1 MSNVLRV
8 LVSNEAD
15 DHVGVSLFGQ
25 VPGVEVVTY
34 DPNAA
39 SLSDQQRT
47 AEVFLPPYRGSERPF
62 PLVKQLPNLRLV
74 QLLSAGVDE
83 WKPHV
88 PSGVMLANA
97 RGAHAGPVSEWIL
110 SAILTTYRRWP
121 ALIRYQDQHTWA
133 HRLPGTDFETLRS
146 KRVLVL
152 GAGAIGTAVARL
164 LPAFGAT
171 ATLVGR
177 TARANVCGVDELPA
191 LAGEHDILVVICPL
205 TPDTERLVNA
215 KILAAMPD
223 GALLVNAGRG
233 RIVDTEAL
241 VAELN
246 SQRLRAALDVTDP
259 EPLPADHPMWKC
271 QGVIVSP
278 HSARTV
284 PETNRL
290 CYKVAAEQVAM
301 LACGETPSNLVSV
314 R

>member
-1 MSNVLRV
+1 MSTVLRA
-8 LVSNEAD
+8 LVSNEAED
-15 DHVGVSLFGQ
+15 QVGVSLLGQ
-25 VPGVEVVTY
+25 VAGVEVITY
-34 DPNAA
+34 DPTAT
-39 SLSDQQRT
+39 SLTDQQRT

-62 PLVKQLPNLRLV
+62 ALVQQLPKLRLV

-83 WKPHV
+83 WSPHV

-133 HRLPGTDFETLRS
+133 HRLPGTDFETLRG
-146 KRVLVL
+146 KRALVL

-164 LPAFGAT
+164 LPPFGAT

-177 TARANVCGVDELPA
+177 TARADVHGVDELPD
-191 LAGEHDILVVICPL
+191 LVTEHDILVVICPL
-205 TPDTERLVNA
+205 TPDTEGLINA

-223 GALLVNAGRG
+223 AALLVNAGRG
-233 RIVDTEAL
+233 RIVDTDAL
-241 VAELN
+241 VSELAA
-246 SQRLRAALDVTDP
+246 QRLRAALDVTDP
-259 EPLPADHPMWKC
+259 EPLPADHPLWNC
-271 QGVIVSP
+271 DGLIVSP

-284 PETNRL
+284 PGTSKL
-290 CYKVAAEQVAM
+290 CYEVAARQVA
-301 LACGETPSNLVSV
+301 ALVQGDVPPNAVV

>member
-1 MSNVLRV
+1 MSNVVRV
-8 LVSNEAD
+8 LVSNEAED
-15 DHVGVSLFGQ
+15 QVGASLLGQ
-25 VPGVEVVTY
+25 LSGVEVVTY

-83 WKPHV
+83 WNPHV
-88 PSGVMLANA
+88 PPGVMLANA

-133 HRLPGTDFETLRS
+133 HRLPGTDFETLHG
-146 KRVLVL
+146 KRVLIV
-152 GAGAIGTAVARL
+152 GAGAIGTAVAHL
-164 LPAFGAT
+164 LPPFGASP
-171 ATLVGR
+171 TLVGR
-177 TARANVCGVDELPA
+177 SARGDVRGVDELPN
-191 LAGEHDILVVICPL
+191 LVNEHDIVVVICPL
-205 TPDTERLVNA
+205 TLDTQGLINA

-233 RIVDTEAL
+233 RIVDTDAL
-241 VAELN
+241 VQELAA
-246 SQRLRAALDVTDP
+246 QRLRAALDVTDP
-259 EPLPADHPMWKC
+259 EPLPADHPLWTC
-271 QGVIVSP
+271 PGLIVSP

-284 PETNRL
+284 PGTSQL
-290 CYKVAAEQVAM
+290 CYEVASQQVAA
-301 LACGETPSNLVSV
+301 LAAGETPPNAVT